1 MNVRTAFVAAP
12 LLILAYGLIRIADG
26 FDGERGPGLA
36 WTTGHLAFLAAL
48 VLFVPIFREMRR
60 MLGGTPLATAG
71 LVIGVAGLACAG
83 TQFVIDI
90 VVGFMA
96 ADHAAMGVLFD
107 QVKAVPG
114 VQLAV
119 YDAGPFFF
127 YAAQLMLV
135 THLAARRQVKAWTPL
150 LVLLDVALPVIDRDF
165 IPVGAL
171 LLLVSFLPL
180 ARRSAPA
187 PRHIPAHA

>member
-26 FDGERGPGLA
+26 WDGERGPGLA

-48 VLFVPIFREMRR
+48 VLFIAIFREMRR
-60 MLGGTPLATAG
+60 MLGGTPPATAG
-71 LVIGVAGLACAG
+71 VVLGIAGIACAG
-83 TQFVIDI
+83 AQFVIDI

-96 ADHAAMGVLFD
+96 ADHAGMGVLFD
-107 QVKAVPG
+107 QVQAVPG
-114 VQLAV
+114 VQLVV
-119 YDAGPFFF
+119 YDVGPFLF
-127 YAAQLMLV
+127 YAAQLLLV
-135 THLAARRQVKAWTPL
+135 TQLATRRLVKAWTPV
-150 LVLLDVALPVIDRDF
+150 LVLLDLALPVIDRDF

-180 ARRSAPA
+180 ARRPA
-187 PRHIPAHA
+187 LVPRHAVTHA